1 MERIVFAAFKLK
13 DRDFAGGSVVK
24 NPPANA
30 GDIHEFS
37 AWSRKIPHVAE
48 QRCPSTTTTEAH
60 ALESTT
66 RKAAPV
72 SSPQTATRE

>member
-48 QRCPSTTTTEAH
+48 QLSPCATATEACSPT
-60 ALESTT
+60 AY
-66 RKAAPV
+66 AA
-72 SSPQTATRE
+72 